1 MLCFC
6 IKMFS
11 NKFFLQLKNAAAVNK
26 FNLLDDESGSEED
39 SAPVA
44 SQKTKKS
51 TKNKDFTDNAS
62 NEMKNDITNHVHEI
76 NTATES
82 NSKHKQSEE
91 VHSGDVTWT
100 CLL

>member
-1 MLCFC
+1 
-6 IKMFS
+6 MFS
-11 NKFFLQLKNAAAVNK
+11 NKLFLQLKNAAAVNK

-62 NEMKNDITNHVHEI
+62 NEMENDITNHVHEI

-82 NSKHKQSEE
+82 IQNINSLKKFIQ
-91 VHSGDVTWT
+91 VMMTWT